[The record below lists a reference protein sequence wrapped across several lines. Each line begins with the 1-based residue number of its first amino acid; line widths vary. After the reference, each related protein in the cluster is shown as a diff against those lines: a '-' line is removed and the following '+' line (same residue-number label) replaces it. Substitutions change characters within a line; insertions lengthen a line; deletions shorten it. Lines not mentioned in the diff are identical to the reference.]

1 MVKKAN
7 RLKGGPPTRRK
18 QKKVRSKI
26 AEIFDGVYKPKIK
39 VVGVGGGGSNI
50 VAEIAKLV
58 GRLDF
63 VVANTDT
70 QALRQIARK
79 NVKTLAFGEKLTQG
93 LGCGMDAA
101 MGETAAQQDKE
112 KLVKL
117 MQGQD
122 LLILVASLGGGT
134 ASGAAPVFL
143 QTAKELKCLTIGIF
157 TLPFSFEGEKRKE
170 LALSSLEKLKPL
182 VNTYALIPN
191 DNIFRLIDKTA
202 SFNAALSALNK
213 KLAESLQ
220 GFVETLSV
228 PGFINIDFADI
239 QSLLEGRERLSYLAS
254 AISSGQDRARAAVE
268 QALANPLLE
277 YSSKGAERV
286 LVNISGGKDLKM
298 QEVSQACKAISQESP
313 KAKVIFGIT
322 LQNAFAKKMR
332 ITLFA
337 FGVQKG
343 EAKPVQREFSKPPV
357 SVRRIQRTSKNQKR
371 QARLALGK
379 QVVKA
384 KEKPSPLV
392 PSGHL
397 SQGGGG
403 SPARREEPVLQV
415 QPRRNALE
423 LQKAMEE
430 EIEELQEKEKAWDI
444 PAFLRAKK
452 A

>member
-1 MVKKAN
+1 MAKKAKN
-7 RLKGGPPTRRK
+7 PPKARRALGRAK
-18 QKKVRSKI
+18 AQD
-26 AEIFDGVYKPKIK
+26 IFDGVYKPKIK

-58 GRLDF
+58 KKLDF
-63 VVANTDT
+63 VAANTDT
-70 QALRQIARK
+70 QALRHIARK

-93 LGCGMDAA
+93 LGCGMDALL
-101 MGETAAQQDKE
+101 GETAAQQDKE

-117 MQGQD
+117 LEGQD
-122 LLILVASLGGGT
+122 LLICIASLGGGT

-143 QTAKELKCLTIGIF
+143 QIAKEQKCLTIGIF
-157 TLPFSFEGEKRKE
+157 TLPFSFEGEKKRG

-191 DNIFRLIDKTA
+191 DNIFSIIEKNA
-202 SFNAALSALNK
+202 SFTAALSALNK

-220 GFVETLSV
+220 GFVETLSL
-228 PGFINIDFADI
+228 PGLINIDFADI
-239 QSLLEGRERLSYLAS
+239 QSLLEGRGRLSYLAS
-254 AISSGQDRARAAVE
+254 AISSGQDRSSVALE
-268 QALANPLLE
+268 QVLANPLLE

-286 LVNISGGKDLKM
+286 LLNISGGKDLKM
-298 QEVSQACKAISQESP
+298 QEVSQVCKTISQESP

-322 LQNAFAKKMR
+322 LHNAIEKKMR

-337 FGVQKG
+337 LGVQK
-343 EAKPVQREFSKPPV
+343 
-357 SVRRIQRTSKNQKR
+357 
-371 QARLALGK
+371 
-379 QVVKA
+379 
-384 KEKPSPLV
+384 KEKQPFHAEPPKPKAIAVSKKQKKLPLKQKV
-392 PSGHL
+392 LVQEKPL
-397 SQGGGG
+397 N
-403 SPARREEPVLQV
+403 PAPLV

-423 LQKAMEE
+423 LHKAIEE